1 MGSVVVT
8 GAAMGIGK
16 AVARL
21 LVSSGTQVIGV
32 DWNANALDATAA
44 ELGGLFTPLTGDIGE
59 WVTHER
65 AAAAASAAGP
75 LTGWVNNA
83 GIDIVDAAHEVTP
96 EQIER
101 GLRVLLLGP
110 MYGTA
115 VAVRSLLP
123 MKGGSIVNIA
133 SIQGLAAFPGYFTYQ
148 TAKAGVIMLSKGV
161 AVDYGS
167 FGIRCNAVCPGAID
181 TPMTRAAATSPQDLE
196 EILAS
201 SASLAPLARIGTS
214 EDIAE
219 VVAFLLSERSS
230 FVTGTALVADGG
242 ATARCYPFEPLVISV
257 PPGGG

>member
-21 LVSSGTQVIGV
+21 LVSDGTHVIGV
-32 DWNANALDATAA
+32 DRNAAALETTAA
-44 ELGGLFTPLTGDIGE
+44 EFGGLFEALTGDISD

-65 AAAAASAAGP
+65 AAAAAAAAGP
-75 LTGWVNNA
+75 LTRWVNNA
-83 GIDIVDAAHEVTP
+83 GVDLAGAAHEVTP
-96 EQIER
+96 EEIES

-115 VAVRSLLP
+115 VAVRSMLP
-123 MKGGSIVNIA
+123 LNGGSIVNIA
-133 SIQGLAAFPGYFTYQ
+133 SIQGLVAFPGYFTYQ

-181 TPMTRAAATSPQDLE
+181 TPMTRAAATLPQELE
-196 EILAS
+196 EVLAD
-201 SASLAPLARIGTS
+201 SARLAPLGRIGTS
-214 EDIAE
+214 EEIAE

-242 ATARCYPFEPLVISV
+242 ATARCYRYEPPVTSA
-257 PPGGG
+257 PAGGA